1 MTPVVVDEIRC
12 VRLQTEQVEVRVTA
26 VLAALDVV
34 GSGAVV
40 VVDVDVARVAG
51 ALAADGVQPNDL
63 TAPPRPRCAQPRRE
77 SQTRVRQNEKGT
89 HATRPLP
96 RKPKPTTET
105 VACELTRHNKSQTCE
120 QRTD

>member
-34 GSGAVV
+34 GSGAVL

-51 ALAADGVQPNDL
+51 ALAADGIQPNDL

-77 SQTRVRQNEKGT
+77 SQTRT
-89 HATRPLP
+89 PRPLP